1 VTLNLPDKIQ
11 SEMAMARALA
21 TSSLVPKDFRG
32 QPANILLAIG
42 LGNALGIEPAVAL
55 TEIKVIDGTPSL
67 SAHLQAALV
76 RRAGHK
82 LRIERGKDSATAIVI
97 RKDDPGHEHKATWTM
112 ERAKQAGLAG
122 RGAWRAY
129 PEAMLVNRAITEVI
143 RFAASDVL
151 MGVAY
156 DPEELSPV
164 EDADDL
170 ARSLGAKVVE
180 VGPDVEIVVERIEQ
194 TTDEGTCELCQRRRA
209 ETSYPDGQGD
219 QMRVCARC
227 EDDLASQEADA

>member
-1 VTLNLPDKIQ
+1 MTMNLPEKIQ
-11 SEMAMARALA
+11 SEMQLAKALA
-21 TSSLVPKDFRG
+21 TSNLVPKDFRG
-32 QPANILLAIG
+32 QPANILLAIN
-42 LGNALGIEPAVAL
+42 LGTALGIEPAVAL

-82 LRIERGKDSATAIVI
+82 LRIERAEGQATAIVI
-97 RKDDPGHEHKATWTM
+97 RKDDPGHEHRATWTM

-122 RGAWRAY
+122 RGAWKSY
-129 PEAMLVNRAITEVI
+129 PEAMLVNRAITEVV

-156 DPEELSPV
+156 DPEELGLDEAETRRYGTDV
-164 EDADDL
+164 IEVRDDNV
-170 ARSLGAKVVE
+170 A
-180 VGPDVEIVVERIEQ
+180 EIVVERV
-194 TTDEGTCELCQRRRA
+194 DEEVVPCQRCRRRPA
-209 ETSYPDGQGD
+209 ETTYPDGKGD

-227 EDDLASQEADA
+227 EDDLADQEESA